1 MENSGDILSLLLNTT
16 TTGGE
21 KANRLSKDDIE
32 LEISKVNLEHQR
44 ETLEGKKQDRKQRGV
59 FSVCIFGFVCLY
71 IVAVLAIVVLCGA
84 DVLSLD
90 TTLLVTLLS
99 STTANVIGI
108 FIIVAKYLFH
118 SNE

>member
-1 MENSGDILSLLLNTT
+1 MENNGDILSLLLNTNNT
-16 TTGGE
+16 VGE

-32 LEISKVNLEHQR
+32 LETSKVNLEHQR
-44 ETLEGKKQDRKQRGV
+44 EVLEGKKQDRRQRGV
-59 FSVCIFGFVCLY
+59 FSIWIFGFVCVY
-71 IVAVLAIVVLCGA
+71 IIAVLTIVILCGA
-84 DVLSLD
+84 DVLCLD

-118 SNE
+118 SNG